1 MTLSA
6 AMNVLRWLV
15 WDTFRQA
22 LAGRIFWVMLTI
34 SAVAVLF
41 CASVGVRGGNVER
54 LPNEITE
61 FIPRDSQIDPEVKK
75 RSGVFEVEGDLT
87 LAFGAIRVPHA
98 RASDDSVH
106 FLQLILSTGV
116 AGTLGILLTLVWTSG
131 FVPAFLEPQAASVL
145 LTKPAPRWLL
155 LLGKFIGLVALVG
168 LQSGLF
174 VGGTWMALGFGT
186 GVWTEAYLR
195 AVPLLMIQFAF
206 FCSVSI
212 FLAVVSRSTFV
223 CIVGSVVF
231 WLICTAVNMARI
243 EMVLQSDSPALFR
256 WLAEIG
262 YWVLPK
268 PVDFNLMMSHALHAE
283 NYFSPWSAGKQFEA
297 QGLANP
303 ILSII
308 TSLAFAGVTLLVSAL
323 DVRKTDY

>member
-22 LAGRIFWVMLTI
+22 LAGRIFWVMLAI

-41 CASVGVRGGNVER
+41 CSSVGVRGGYVER
-54 LPNEITE
+54 SPQEITE
-61 FIPRDSQIDPEVKK
+61 FIPRHSADPEVIK
-75 RSGVFEVEGDLT
+75 RSGVTEIDGELT
-87 LAFGAIRVPHA
+87 LAFGTIHIPHA
-98 RASDDSVH
+98 RAADDSVH

-116 AGTLGILLTLVWTSG
+116 AGTLGLLMTLVWTSG

-145 LTKPAPRWLL
+145 LTKPTPRWLL
-155 LLGKFIGLVALVG
+155 LLGKFLGLIVIVG
-168 LQSGLF
+168 LQAGLF
-174 VGGTWMALGFGT
+174 VGGTWLALGIGT
-186 GVWTEAYLR
+186 GIWTEAYLR
-195 AVPLLMIQFAF
+195 TVPLLMIQFAF

-223 CIVGSVVF
+223 CIVGSVLF
-231 WLICTAVNMARI
+231 WLLCTSVNTARI
-243 EMVLQSDSPALFR
+243 EVVLQSDAPALFR
-256 WLAEIG
+256 WLAEIA

-268 PVDFNLMMSHALHAE
+268 PVDFNLMMSHALHADH
-283 NYFSPWSAGKQFEA
+283 YFTQWPAGQEFEA
-297 QGLANP
+297 KGLSNP
-303 ILSII
+303 LLSMI
-308 TSLAFAGVTLLVSAL
+308 TSLAFAGITLVVSAL